1 MSNAS
6 VTFNPA
12 RRESINLFTSVIDFT
27 VRFAAAVRCANAV
40 ETRRKPAAKDLDK
53 LGLRN
58 LL

>member
-6 VTFNPA
+6 VSVRPT
-12 RRESINLFTSVIDFT
+12 RRESSNLLALIIDLIF
-27 VRFAAAVRCANAV
+27 RFAATVRCANAV

>member
-6 VTFNPA
+6 VSVRPT
-12 RRESINLFTSVIDFT
+12 RHESSNLLALIIDFIF
-27 VRFAAAVRCANAV
+27 RFAAAVRCANAV
-40 ETRRKPAAKDLDK
+40 ETRRKPAAKDLES